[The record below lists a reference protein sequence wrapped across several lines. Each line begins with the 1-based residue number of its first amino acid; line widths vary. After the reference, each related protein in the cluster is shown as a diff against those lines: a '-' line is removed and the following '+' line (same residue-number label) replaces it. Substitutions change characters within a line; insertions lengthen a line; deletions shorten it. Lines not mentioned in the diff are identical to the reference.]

1 MPKMIYKFNAVSIKT
16 QTSFHFSFGITRL
29 QTDTAILNRK
39 KKAEVITGSGEK
51 PVLKSF
57 TALAEDWSL
66 VANTHVKQHIM
77 TPNSS
82 FRVYQA
88 LFRAL
93 QVLAFT
99 CTHPTQIHNLKN

>member
-1 MPKMIYKFNAVSIKT
+1 MPKMIYKFNSISIKT
-16 QTSFHFSFGITRL
+16 QTSFHFSFGIIRL
-29 QTDTAILNRK
+29 QTDTVILNRK
-39 KKAEVITGSGEK
+39 KKAEVITGAGEK

-66 VANTHVKQHIM
+66 VANTHVKQP
-77 TPNSS
+77 PNSS

-93 QVLAFT
+93 QALAFT